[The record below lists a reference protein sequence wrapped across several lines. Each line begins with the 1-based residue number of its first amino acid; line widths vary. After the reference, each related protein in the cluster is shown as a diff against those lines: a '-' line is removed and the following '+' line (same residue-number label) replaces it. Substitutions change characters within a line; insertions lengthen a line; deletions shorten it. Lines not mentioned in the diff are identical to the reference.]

1 MPGPDDRAHE
11 AHEPTA
17 ADLAELRLAELV
29 ATGGPVF
36 DLWRMAPDARTLV
49 LSQFDQLGIRHLVTP
64 DDEVVVHGGDRTAAT
79 AAVEQLAG
87 PDLEVVETR
96 PVDDE
101 DIDLDGVELVT
112 VYTAGDLVTA
122 EVIKARL
129 GADGVPAVLR
139 YDPTLGMARHLA
151 LDATVRVQV
160 PAVDEARARELLGG
174 EDLDHGSADT
184 TSRAWSTP
192 ARRVGAT
199 GLLIFVALWGFG
211 VLLLVLAILSD
222 IFG

>member
-1 MPGPDDRAHE
+1 MSGFDDLSADD
-11 AHEPTA
+11 A
-17 ADLAELRLAELV
+17 AALRLAELV

-36 DLWRMAPDARTLV
+36 ELWRVSVDARTLV
-49 LSQFDQLGIRHLVTP
+49 LSQFDQTGIRHLVTLEH
-64 DDEVVVHGGDRTAAT
+64 EVVVHGGDRAAAT
-79 AAVEQLAG
+79 QAVEQLAG

-96 PVDDE
+96 PVARADDDE
-101 DIDLDGVELVT
+101 LDGVELVT

-129 GADGVPAVLR
+129 GAEGVPAVLR

-160 PAVDEARARELLGG
+160 PSDDEERARELLGG
-174 EDLDHGSADT
+174 EDLDHGSSDT
-184 TSRAWSTP
+184 SSRAWSTP

-199 GLLIFVALWGFG
+199 GLLIFVGLWGLG
-211 VLLLVLAILSD
+211 VAVLVLAILSD
-222 IFG
+222 IFS